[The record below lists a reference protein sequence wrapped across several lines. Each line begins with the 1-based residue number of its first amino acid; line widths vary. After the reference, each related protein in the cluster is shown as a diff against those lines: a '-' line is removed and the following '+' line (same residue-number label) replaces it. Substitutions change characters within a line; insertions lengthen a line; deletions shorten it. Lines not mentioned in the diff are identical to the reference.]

1 MYRAIITPKQTKLTI
16 DLPEEMVGKPVEVLA
31 FEIEKNGETIVK
43 PENLATG
50 NRKRTYEEAV
60 KFWDA
65 NAVDFSKFEKWKRED
80 LYE

>member
-50 NRKRTYEEAV
+50 NRKRTFEEAIA
-60 KFWDA
+60 FWDSM
-65 NAVDFSKFEKWKRED
+65 AVDMSNFKFNRE
-80 LYE
+80 EANER